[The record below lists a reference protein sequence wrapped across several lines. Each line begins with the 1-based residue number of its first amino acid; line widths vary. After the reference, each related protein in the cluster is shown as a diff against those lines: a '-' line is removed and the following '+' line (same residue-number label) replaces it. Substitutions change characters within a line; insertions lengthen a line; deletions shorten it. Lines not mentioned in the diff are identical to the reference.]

1 MVLGLTLCFSKIIA
15 LFFNLIVLVFWF
27 MTFLKLFF
35 GYRISFFFCL
45 LGTKG
50 FYSLFFI
57 DGSSDHVPDLENGHK
72 DKEKLVV
79 PEKASSFKVHPE
91 RVCKDECSYCF
102 GKFGM
107 YDTPL
112 HIAQIK
118 HIERQNRILASKM

>member
-1 MVLGLTLCFSKIIA
+1 
-15 LFFNLIVLVFWF
+15 

-35 GYRISFFFCL
+35 LVFGTFLFA
-45 LGTKG
+45 LGKR
-50 FYSLFFI
+50 FSILFFFI
-57 DGSSDHVPDLENGHK
+57 DGSSDHVPDLENGSLK

-118 HIERQNRILASKM
+118 HIERQNRILASKI